1 MRHCFSLNMRQR
13 VGLWIRR
20 PWFDSQRSQFTACGH
35 SDGKGAT
42 DVCGRPGASV
52 GVRRRNS
59 SQQVTLLKLDTC
71 PFTEQ
76 AEMSLNVTLTHN
88 TTKF

>member
-1 MRHCFSLNMRQR
+1 MFGKYIKESYHFKKENASSLQFNIRQR

-42 DVCGRPGASV
+42 DVCERPGASV
-52 GVRRRNS
+52 GVG
-59 SQQVTLLKLDTC
+59 LAC
-71 PFTEQ
+71 
-76 AEMSLNVTLTHN
+76 
-88 TTKF
+88 